1 MGFHAWQQGIVAGA
15 ILSLPHAGWAQT
27 VAAPQVKAQTTDQ
40 VTVTANRSSVAI
52 GETAKT
58 TYVLD
63 STELHDYPAVTL
75 DESLRQHAG
84 FELYRRAGSRVA
96 NPTSEGISLR
106 GLGST
111 AVSRTLVLEDGAPLN
126 DPFGGWIHWSEQP
139 QQTIE
144 SVTLVSGGGSDLYGS
159 SALGGV
165 VDVTPAIAAPARV
178 ELSAEGGSQST
189 SDVTGTAAGT
199 THLLDAMIAGESLR
213 TGGYVVTAPSIA
225 GAVDVPANVI
235 SQSYRTELGRRDFK
249 AARLFATGNLLN
261 ESRDNGTPI
270 QTNATRLWR
279 YLAGYDPP
287 DVGKLSSRMRLFG
300 SHEGYRQSF
309 SSIAADRNS
318 ETLTRLQRVHT
329 QELGAAMDGTLHWG
343 HAAAVAGADVRDI
356 RASDNETPFARGA
369 PNGLADVTARQR
381 FIGGFGEV
389 LGEYKGWSG
398 AASLRADRASNLDI
412 VQTTAT
418 SVSAPPNRTEVVLS
432 PRVGLVRS
440 FGTHAEFHASGFRAF
455 REPSM
460 NELYRTGQI
469 GSQTTLANASL
480 ESERATGWELGTKI
494 AATGRVPAVF
504 HATYFWTEINRPVSA
519 VLLSQTATTM
529 TLMRENLG
537 QIRSRGV
544 ELSAELYSGH
554 ALSATVGYQYADAT
568 VTKFSPPPPQPS
580 LVGNWIPD
588 VPRNSFTAQV
598 HAASERLGE
607 LTVAMRAS
615 GMAFDDANNQFV
627 LNGFFSL
634 DVSGQRRLGPHLD
647 AFFLVQNLTDQRAQ
661 VARTPTLT
669 LGSPIFAEGGLRL
682 HFRRS
687 AP

>member
-1 MGFHAWQQGIVAGA
+1 MMNGRIVGLAMLA
-15 ILSLPHAGWAQT
+15 LACVSQ
-27 VAAPQVKAQTTDQ
+27 AQTTAAAPAAAQPQTTEQ
-40 VTVTANRSSVAI
+40 VTVTANRSSVAM

-63 STELHDYPAVTL
+63 SEQLHDYPAVTL

-84 FELYRRAGSRVA
+84 FELFRRAGSRVA
-96 NPTSEGISLR
+96 NPTSEGVSLR

-144 SVTLVSGGGSDLYGS
+144 AVTLVSGGGSDLYGS

-165 VDVTPAIAAPARV
+165 VDVIPATAAPARL
-178 ELSAEGGSQST
+178 ELSGEGGSQST
-189 SDVTGTAAGT
+189 SDVTGTASGT
-199 THLLDAMIAGESLR
+199 THLLDAMVAGESLR
-213 TGGYVVTAPSIA
+213 TRGYVVTAPSIA
-225 GAVDVPANVI
+225 GAVDVPANVT

-287 DVGKLSSRMRLFG
+287 DVAKLSSRVRLFG
-300 SHEGYRQSF
+300 SQEGYRQSF

-329 QELGAAMDGTLHWG
+329 QELGAALDGTLHWG
-343 HAAAVAGADVRDI
+343 HVAAVGGTDVRDI
-356 RASDNETPFARGA
+356 RASDNETPFAKGA

-381 FIGGFGEV
+381 FVGGFGEV
-389 LGEYKGWSG
+389 LGELKGWSG

-412 VQTTAT
+412 VQTTASSLT
-418 SVSAPPNRTEVVLS
+418 APPNRTEVVLS
-432 PRVGLVRS
+432 PRVGLVRG
-440 FGTHAEFHASGFRAF
+440 FGNHAELHASGFRAF

-469 GSQTTLANASL
+469 GSQTTLANATL
-480 ESERATGWELGTKI
+480 ESERATGWEIGTKI
-494 AATGRVPAVF
+494 AASGRVPAVF
-504 HATYFWTEINRPVSA
+504 HATCFWTEINRPLSA

-537 QIRSRGV
+537 QIRSRGL
-544 ELSAELYSGH
+544 ELSAELHPAH
-554 ALSATVGYQYADAT
+554 ALSATLGYQFARAT
-568 VTKFSPPPPQPS
+568 VTQFSAQPA
-580 LVGNWIPD
+580 LVGNWIPE

-598 HAASERLGE
+598 HATSERLGE

-615 GMAFDDANNQFV
+615 GMAFDDTNNLYA

-634 DVSGQRRLGPHLD
+634 DVSGQRRLAEYVD
-647 AFFLVQNLTDQRAQ
+647 AFFLVQNVTDQRAQ

-669 LGSPIFAEGGLRL
+669 LGSPIFAEAGLRL
-682 HFRRS
+682 HFRHA

>member
-1 MGFHAWQQGIVAGA
+1 MGHA
-15 ILSLPHAGWAQT
+15 LAQSPAVT
-27 VAAPQVKAQTTDQ
+27 PQAKDEI
-40 VTVTANRSSVAI
+40 TVTANRSSVPI

-58 TYVLD
+58 TYALD
-63 STELHDYPAVTL
+63 SERLHDYPAVTL

-84 FELYRRAGSRVA
+84 FELFRRAGSRVA

-139 QQTIE
+139 QDTVQ
-144 SVTLVSGGGSDLYGS
+144 SVTLVTGGGSDLYGS

-165 VDVTPAIAAPARV
+165 IDVIPATASPAR
-178 ELSAEGGSQST
+178 LDISGLGGSQDT
-189 SDVTGTAAGT
+189 SDVMATAAET
-199 THLLDAMIAGESLR
+199 THVLDGMIAGESLR
-213 TGGYVVTAPSIA
+213 TAGYIVTDPSIA
-225 GAVDVPANVI
+225 GTVDIPANVI
-235 SQSYRTELGRRDFK
+235 SQTYRAELGRRDFK
-249 AARLFATGNLLN
+249 TDRLFLTGNLLN
-261 ESRDNGTPI
+261 ESRDNGTPL
-270 QTNATRLWR
+270 QANATRLWR

-287 DVGKLSSRMRLFG
+287 ETKDFSSRVRLFG
-300 SHEGYRQSF
+300 SDEGYRQSF
-309 SSIAADRNS
+309 SSIAANRDS

-329 QELGAAMDGTLHWG
+329 EELGATADGTLRFG
-343 HAAAVAGADVRDI
+343 HFAAVGGADVRDI
-356 RASDNETPFARGA
+356 RAEDNETPISKGL

-389 LGEYKGWSG
+389 LGEYKSWSG

-412 VQTTAT
+412 VQTTSTVAT
-418 SVSAPPNRTEVVLS
+418 PPNRTEVVLS
-432 PRVGLVRS
+432 PRVGLVRN
-440 FGTHAEFHASGFRAF
+440 FGTHSDIHASGFRAF

-480 ESERATGWELGTKI
+480 ESERATGWEIGAQI
-494 AATGRVPAVF
+494 AATHRVPAVL

-519 VLLSQTATTM
+519 VLISQTASTM

-544 ELSAELYSGH
+544 ELSADIHPSH
-554 ALSATVGYQYADAT
+554 AISATLGYQYADAT
-568 VTKFSPPPPQPS
+568 VTGFSAQPS

-588 VPRNSFTAQV
+588 VPRTSFTAQV
-598 HAASERLGE
+598 HAISERLGE

-627 LNGFFSL
+627 LNGFLSL
-634 DVSGQRRLGPHLD
+634 DISGHRSLGQHID
-647 AFFLVQNLTDQRAQ
+647 AFFLVQNVTDQRAQ

-669 LGSPIFAEGGLRL
+669 LGSPIFAEAGLRL
-682 HFRRS
+682 HFS
-687 AP
+687 HAAP

>member
-1 MGFHAWQQGIVAGA
+1 MRRQLC
-15 ILSLPHAGWAQT
+15 ILLLVPALARGQ
-27 VAAPQVKAQTTDQ
+27 APVPTPAPAQTTDQ
-40 VTVTANRSSVAI
+40 VTVTANRSSVPI

-58 TYVLD
+58 TYTLD
-63 STELHDYPAVTL
+63 ATQLHDYPSVTL

-84 FELYRRAGSRVA
+84 FELFRRAGSRVA

-139 QQTIE
+139 QQTVQ
-144 SVTLVSGGGSDLYGS
+144 SVTLVTGGGSDLYGS

-165 VDVTPAIAAPARV
+165 IDVIPATASPARV
-178 ELSAEGGSQST
+178 ELSGEGGSQST
-189 SDVTGTAAGT
+189 SDVTGTVAATGS
-199 THLLDAMIAGESLR
+199 LLDGMLAGESLR
-213 TGGYVVTAPSIA
+213 SGGYVVTAPSIA
-225 GAVDVPANVI
+225 GAVDVPANVL

-249 AARLFATGNLLN
+249 TDRIFLTGNLLN
-261 ESRDNGTPI
+261 ESRDNGTPL

-287 DVGKLSSRMRLFG
+287 EFHGASSRVRLFG
-300 SHEGYRQSF
+300 SDEGYRQSF

-329 QELGAAMDGTLHWG
+329 QELGATADGTVHIG
-343 HAAAVAGADVRDI
+343 HVAAVAGADVRDI
-356 RASDNETPFARGA
+356 RASDNETPISRGV
-369 PNGLADVTARQR
+369 PNGIADTTARQR
-381 FIGGFGEV
+381 FLGGFGEV
-389 LGEYKGWSG
+389 LGEYKAWSG

-418 SVSAPPNRTEVVLS
+418 VATPPDRTEIVLS
-432 PRVGLVRS
+432 PRVGLVRN
-440 FGTHAEFHASGFRAF
+440 FGSHANLHASGFRAF

-469 GSQTTLANASL
+469 GSQTTIANAAL
-480 ESERATGWELGTKI
+480 LSERATGWEIGAQYAPLGKMPVT
-494 AATGRVPAVF
+494 F

-519 VLLSQTATTM
+519 VLLSETATTS
-529 TLMRENLG
+529 TYMRENLG

-544 ELSAELYSGH
+544 ELAADLHPAH
-554 ALSATVGYQYADAT
+554 ALSATLGYQYAEAT
-568 VTKFSPPPPQPS
+568 VTKFSAQPA

-588 VPRNSFTAQV
+588 VPRQSFTAQL
-598 HAASERLGE
+598 HATSERLGE
-607 LTVAMRAS
+607 VTIAMRAS
-615 GMAFDDANNQFV
+615 GMAFDDANNQFI
-627 LNGFFSL
+627 LSGFFSL
-634 DVSGQRRLGPHLD
+634 DVSGHRRINDHLD
-647 AFFLVQNLTDQRAQ
+647 VFFLVQNLTDQRAQ

-669 LGSPIFAEGGLRL
+669 LGSPLFGEAGLRL
-682 HFRRS
+682 HFGH
-687 AP
+687 PVP